1 MKIDAFFPPP
11 PQYKQKPLPCS
22 DLTPAR
28 QNALLHLAAFA
39 AIAESLV
46 GPVPVPAGDEPPL
59 YPATSRGFALHC
71 YKASPFVAEVAE
83 LLGRSK
89 LNINAADHVDAPHVM
104 IIDVRKYW
112 GVLGPIRG
120 DIVLFAD
127 GQAAVVTQSLCMGC
141 QNFEGISL
149 YVDGPPEIVKKSH
162 WTSTLKW
169 IIRLV
174 DEQTPVSAPAEPSE
188 VRQTTAGNPQGES
201 ANQPPAQDAASTDTP
216 APDAAPPADGA
227 PTGRKP
233 KRTGIG

>member
-22 DLTPAR
+22 DLTPQR

-46 GPVPVPAGDEPPL
+46 GPVPVPVGEEKPP

-71 YKASPFVAEVAE
+71 YKDSPFVAEVAE

-89 LNINAADHVDAPHVM
+89 LNINSEDHVDAPHVM

-120 DIVLFAD
+120 DIVMFAD
-127 GQAAVVTQSLCMGC
+127 GQVAVVTQSLCMGC

-149 YVDGPPEIVKKSH
+149 TMDGPPEIVKGSH

-174 DEQTPVSAPAEPSE
+174 DESPLPPPVEAAGPDMASADVHAALNS
-188 VRQTTAGNPQGES
+188 
-201 ANQPPAQDAASTDTP
+201 DAAAS
-216 APDAAPPADGA
+216 ADAAPPAESA
-227 PTGRKP
+227 PTGKRDR
-233 KRTGIG
+233 KRTGIA

>member
-1 MKIDAFFPPP
+1 MKIDACFPPP

-22 DLTPAR
+22 DLTPQR

-46 GPVPVPAGDEPPL
+46 GPVPVPEGDEKPL

-71 YKASPFVAEVAE
+71 YKDSPFVAEVAE
-83 LLGRSK
+83 LLCRSK
-89 LNINAADHVDAPHVM
+89 ISINAADHVDAPHVM

-120 DIVLFAD
+120 DIAMFAD
-127 GQAAVVTQSLCMGC
+127 GQVAVVTQSLCNGC

-149 YVDGPPEIVKKSH
+149 TMDGPPEIVKGSH

-174 DEQTPVSAPAEPSE
+174 DESPLPPPVEAAGPDMASADVHAALNSE
-188 VRQTTAGNPQGES
+188 A
-201 ANQPPAQDAASTDTP
+201 P

-227 PTGRKP
+227 TTGKRDR
-233 KRTGIG
+233 KRTGIA

>member
-22 DLTPAR
+22 DLTPQR
-28 QNALLHLAAFA
+28 QYALLHLAAFA
-39 AIAESLV
+39 AMAESLV
-46 GPVPVPAGDEPPL
+46 GPVPVPVGDEPPL

-71 YKASPFVAEVAE
+71 YKASPFFAEVAE

-120 DIVLFAD
+120 DIVMFAD
-127 GQAAVVTQSLCMGC
+127 GQVAVVTQSLCMGC

-149 YVDGPPEIVKKSH
+149 TMDGPPEIVKGSH

-174 DEQTPVSAPAEPSE
+174 DESPPATPAPVIEEA
-188 VRQTTAGNPQGES
+188 
-201 ANQPPAQDAASTDTP
+201 PAQDVASADMHAAL
-216 APDAAPPADGA
+216 DAAPPADGEPAA
-227 PTGRKP
+227 PTVKRDR
-233 KRTGIG
+233 KRTGIA